1 VAADALVGAQKKPE
15 ENFRLY
21 ICLIPLGSWA
31 GPAPLYHSPARE
43 QADQDGNHC
52 QHQQYMDKAT
62 YSLSESYVAD
72 QPQYD

>member
-1 VAADALVGAQKKPE
+1 VAADDFVGAQKKPE

-21 ICLIPLGSWA
+21 INLIPFGFYA
-31 GPAPLYHSPARE
+31 GPAPLYHSTARE
-43 QADQDGNHC
+43 EPDQDGNYC

-62 YSLSESYVAD
+62 YSLSKSYVAY